1 MSRAKN
7 NWDFLILPDGT
18 YPESL
23 EQLKGAK
30 GSKGLFGPKGDIGV
44 KGQTGLPGTAP
55 AAGVTAHVNFS
66 GVTANGP
73 LAPADIY
80 ADYGIASVEKV
91 STGRYIVTYDVAFT
105 GAQDYTVLCTPGYDG
120 TGIST
125 GVSATVVAQ
134 TATTTE
140 IIVERGDN
148 GNQFDSDTVQLV
160 AYGTGSGGAVV
171 QKGEK
176 GDTGGQKGEKGKE
189 VKGEKGDKG
198 QKGLKGLMPVG
209 AAQAHVAF
217 DASAGNGFNFATDV
231 SSQFNVSNIVR
242 NAEGDYTITW
252 DSAFADANYTV
263 VGSAGGRNHSGIG
276 AANRAVNVLSR
287 TATECQI
294 LIEAGGGS
302 NQDADYIAICVYGTG
317 SQGNVQTG
325 PQGEKGEKGARVGE
339 KGNEG
344 KKGEVGFK
352 GDKGIKGQVPAGA
365 VTAHISFNGESPNGV
380 IGGANIFSSFGISA
394 LTKNSTGDYTVTFS
408 TPFDAANA
416 YTVTG
421 SAGGENFTASSRTLT
436 PRLLDADSC
445 NFLVERSDSGA
456 QNDVPYVSVVFYG
469 SGTGGAAFLKGDVGP
484 KGVKGEIGSKG
495 TKGEANDKGQKGH
508 IGQKGLAGVAAAKGD
523 VGPKGEK
530 GEANDKGQKGEAND
544 KGQKGGK
551 GQKGVTGTNGTD
563 GTDGLKGDKG
573 PGVGQKGEKGSVGS
587 QGPKG
592 AKGFLGQT
600 GFRGVKGLD
609 GSNGDKGQ
617 KGVKGSEGRD
627 GTAVAK
633 GDKGDQG
640 PSVTGP
646 VGPKGAK
653 GAAGTNGVDG
663 SKGST
668 GQKGSDSAYDV
679 DLILDALGVDGYG
692 SQQQA
697 ISSGLEVGDI
707 FFDTALTILTTVK

>member
-1 MSRAKN
+1 
-7 NWDFLILPDGT
+7 
-18 YPESL
+18 
-23 EQLKGAK
+23 
-30 GSKGLFGPKGDIGV
+30 
-44 KGQTGLPGTAP
+44 
-55 AAGVTAHVNFS
+55 
-66 GVTANGP
+66 
-73 LAPADIY
+73 
-80 ADYGIASVEKV
+80 
-91 STGRYIVTYDVAFT
+91 
-105 GAQDYTVLCTPGYDG
+105 
-120 TGIST
+120 
-125 GVSATVVAQ
+125 
-134 TATTTE
+134 
-140 IIVERGDN
+140 
-148 GNQFDSDTVQLV
+148 
-160 AYGTGSGGAVV
+160 
-171 QKGEK
+171 
-176 GDTGGQKGEKGKE
+176 
-189 VKGEKGDKG
+189 
-198 QKGLKGLMPVG
+198 MPVG

-495 TKGEANDKGQKGH
+495 IKGEANDKGQKGH

-573 PGVGQKGEKGSVGS
+573 PGVGQKGEKGSVGA

-653 GAAGTNGVDG
+653 GAAGTNGLDG
-663 SKGST
+663 AKGST

-679 DLILDALGVDGYG
+679 DLILDALGIDGYG